1 MYNKRKTEDLK
12 MRKGNKE
19 IISVS
24 LSDQELHYL
33 DNYIK
38 HFETV
43 IGCKLSRSAAIGAIL
58 TQCGSGSTTT
68 GGFVTLYQEYFTD
81 KAE

>member
-1 MYNKRKTEDLK
+1 

-24 LSDQELHYL
+24 LSDQEIRYL
-33 DNYIK
+33 DNYIN
-38 HFETV
+38 HFEKV
-43 IGCKLSRSAAIGAIL
+43 IGYKLSRSAAIGAIL
-58 TQCGSGSTTT
+58 MQCGEGSTTT
-68 GGFVTLYQEYFTD
+68 GGFVTLYQDYFTD